1 MEWITRSKA
10 HPAVSGGAKDPEMF
24 NDAYDRLPD
33 YFGDAIDAHFAQDE
47 QGDLYYDISI
57 KTSTEHPYAVWG
69 DDDTNTLS
77 QTNQEL
83 KSRTFYRKAKET

>member
-1 MEWITRSKA
+1 
-10 HPAVSGGAKDPEMF
+10 
-24 NDAYDRLPD
+24 
-33 YFGDAIDAHFAQDE
+33 
-47 QGDLYYDISI
+47 
-57 KTSTEHPYAVWG
+57 VWG